1 MLNDSKANQKQ
12 VDSAK
17 NTLDSAYKG
26 LKKKPAPTV
35 NKTELQALYNQVKST
50 AKGDFTEGSWNNF
63 QTALSNAKKVLDD
76 SKASQ
81 NQVNNA
87 KNSLDSAF
95 KGLQHKPKP
104 SEYAVTVRHMNR
116 QTGTLLKEDH
126 ISVKAGT
133 SYTAKARTDLTN
145 YEAPQY
151 QVNGNET
158 QTQTINTNTTFTF
171 YYDEVFLVEVKARP
185 NKVSD
190 ADPNIQELYDFSKSY
205 PVIYGQNITIKAPT
219 FTNFVI
225 DKRESPESTITLNNV
240 TSNQGIQFAY
250 THQYKVT
257 VNHID
262 TDTNAVLS
270 TDTKTVYEGDNFA
283 TPWINMTDKN
293 YFLCRNDD
301 QTVSV
306 DKNGQ
311 RLVNNVDQNK
321 TITFKYKHISLDELN
336 NYVRQKELAWL
347 NQYRQQNGVA
357 PMQFNDV
364 VQKAADIRAK
374 ELQVS
379 FSHYRPGGGTF
390 QDLLESLGC
399 YGGKGENI
407 SGFYLYVDEILSD
420 TGSVNAMIGWKN
432 SPGHNANLLYD
443 NQSIL
448 GLSHAYEVSPEGSLG
463 SDNVFI
469 SANPIFK

>member
-1 MLNDSKANQKQ
+1 M
-12 VDSAK
+12 
-17 NTLDSAYKG
+17 
-26 LKKKPAPTV
+26 
-35 NKTELQALYNQVKST
+35 
-50 AKGDFTEGSWNNF
+50 
-63 QTALSNAKKVLDD
+63 
-76 SKASQ
+76 
-81 NQVNNA
+81 
-87 KNSLDSAF
+87 
-95 KGLQHKPKP
+95 
-104 SEYAVTVRHMNR
+104 
-116 QTGTLLKEDH
+116 
-126 ISVKAGT
+126 
-133 SYTAKARTDLTN
+133 
-145 YEAPQY
+145 
-151 QVNGNET
+151 
-158 QTQTINTNTTFTF
+158 
-171 YYDEVFLVEVKARP
+171 KARP

-190 ADPNIQELYDFSKSY
+190 TDTNIQELYNYSKSY
-205 PVIYGQNITIKAPT
+205 PVVYGQSITIEAPT
-219 FTNFVI
+219 FTNFVL
-225 DKRESPESTITLNNV
+225 DPRESSSNTVTLNNV

-311 RLVNNVDQNK
+311 RSINSVDRNK
-321 TITFKYKHISLDELN
+321 TITFKYKNISLDELRN
-336 NYVRQKELAWL
+336 FMRQKELVWL
-347 NQYRQQNGVA
+347 NSYRQQNGVA
-357 PMQFNDV
+357 PMQFNDI
-364 VQKAADIRAK
+364 VQQAADIRAK

-399 YGGKGENI
+399 YGAKGENI
-407 SGFYLYVDEILSD
+407 SQTGLYIDDLLSD
-420 TGSVNAMIGWKN
+420 DGAIDAMLGWKD
-432 SPGHNANLLYD
+432 SPAHNANLLYN

-448 GLSHAYEVSPEGSLG
+448 GLGHNFVVDSAGRIGV
-463 SDNVFI
+463 DNVFI